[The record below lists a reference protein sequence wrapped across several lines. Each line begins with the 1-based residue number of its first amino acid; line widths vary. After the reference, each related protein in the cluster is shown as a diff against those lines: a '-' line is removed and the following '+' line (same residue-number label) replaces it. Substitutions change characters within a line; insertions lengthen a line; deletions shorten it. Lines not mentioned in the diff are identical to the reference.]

1 MNSQKN
7 LRDMAMRATKKI
19 AKRLKDPNADSE
31 SKMIFGELINALDGH
46 EKLEIA
52 RLFELNYS
60 DFELALGLLVDWR
73 LHQYIKPAG
82 GLKQEIEETKTENN
96 HWH

>member
-1 MNSQKN
+1 MISQKN
-7 LRDMAMRATKKI
+7 FRDMAMRATKKI
-19 AKRLKDPNADSE
+19 ARRLKDPNADSE

>member
-1 MNSQKN
+1 
-7 LRDMAMRATKKI
+7 MAMRATKKI
-19 AKRLKDPNADSE
+19 ARRLKDPHTDPE
-31 SKMIFGELINALDGH
+31 SKKVFSELINALDGRD
-46 EKLEIA
+46 KLEIA

-73 LHQYIKPAG
+73 LHQYIKHPG
-82 GLKQEIEETKTENN
+82 GLKQEIEDTKTENN